1 MSLREFSRI
10 FTLNLQLMKT
20 ERLLGLFLFLWGAF
34 CACVRA
40 EGTHGYFTTTQAGE
54 LAGLIAASASDR
66 VDSLT
71 VSGPLGGA
79 DLAVIVSEEGKL
91 ADLTYVDLTGVELV
105 DDGEAYRVVSPEAIG
120 MYTCYYY
127 YSEDIRSESHAL
139 QQWTRVYTDDL
150 SYLFFDMDLLTEVRL
165 PAGLPAIGTGTFRS
179 CNSLRAVGW
188 SGALQSIGAQAFVG
202 CSNLALRS
210 RTLQVGEIG
219 SRAFSGCTS
228 LADTLWLEGTSM
240 VAAEAFSNCDGLA
253 CVVADK
259 ALERVGYRAFINCF
273 ALDSLLLPEG
283 LAQVGEEAFAGVPW
297 YDRRPVE
304 DGVRYVGGVAYELMP
319 DALSGGTVT
328 LREGTLGVADKFFA
342 GSALTHVSLPSSL
355 LHIGGH
361 AFESCFDL
369 TSVDLPDGLESI
381 GEWCFFNCPRL
392 SEISLPASLAEI
404 GTYAF
409 NGCTGLSCVAYD
421 APRAGGEYLFS
432 GCSGLTEVTLG
443 QPVRVLPAGIFSGC
457 SALQAVK
464 GGENLEEIGTDAFY
478 GTGLSSFVFP
488 STLRLLGSTAFARTG
503 LTEVVLPESLDSI
516 GGHVFSDCKLER
528 LSVNGSPA
536 RMDAGAFY
544 GCEVQRLEWNVPETE
559 VSFSWG
565 IDCKE
570 AVVGSN
576 VRTLPGNFL
585 GNSDVASV
593 TFEAPSSL
601 SLLPAKAF
609 YECRSLVS
617 VTLPASLKS
626 IGDEAFRFCSSL
638 QTVTQEGEA
647 AQVRSIDGGDVAC
660 IGDNAFYYCSS
671 LRTVDLPDEATYVG
685 ESAFYHC
692 GNLQEVKLP
701 AALEEIRASAFQ
713 DCTGLQEMEF
723 PEGMTAIGEK
733 AFYRCTGLKRLGFP
747 TTLASIGTEAF
758 SECTGLEE
766 IDCPIV
772 QPIPINIT
780 EFWNVPSTCVLNVPE
795 GSRLEYADATRW
807 NGFDIKEVFVSVPSV
822 ELSGELRSVVRPEP
836 GGMTLTPVGGQRV
849 AVYTVNGRCMH
860 VGTDGAQL
868 SLPSGV
874 YIVRI
879 GERSWRVL
887 VE

>member
-34 CACVRA
+34 CADVRA

-66 VDSLT
+66 LDSLT

-409 NGCTGLSCVAYD
+409 NGCTGLSRVAYD

-488 STLRLLGSTAFARTG
+488 STLRLLGSSAFARTG

-570 AVVGSN
+570 AVIGSN
-576 VRTLPGNFL
+576 VRTLPGNFF

-617 VTLPASLKS
+617 VTLPA
-626 IGDEAFRFCSSL
+626 
-638 QTVTQEGEA
+638 V
-647 AQVRSIDGGDVAC
+647 
-660 IGDNAFYYCSS
+660 
-671 LRTVDLPDEATYVG
+671 
-685 ESAFYHC
+685 
-692 GNLQEVKLP
+692 
-701 AALEEIRASAFQ
+701 LEEIRASAFQ

-822 ELSGELRSVVRPEP
+822 ELYGELRSVVRPEP
-836 GGMTLTPVGGQRV
+836 GGMTLTPVEGQRV
-849 AVYTVNGRCMH
+849 AVYTVDGRCMH

-868 SLPSGV
+868 SLPSGI

>member
-1 MSLREFSRI
+1 
-10 FTLNLQLMKT
+10 MKT

-34 CACVRA
+34 CADVRA

-66 VDSLT
+66 LDSLT

-79 DLAVIVSEEGKL
+79 ESAAIGTGEGKL

-409 NGCTGLSCVAYD
+409 NGCTGLSRVAYD

-488 STLRLLGSTAFARTG
+488 STLRLLGSSAFARTG

-570 AVVGSN
+570 AVIGSN

-617 VTLPASLKS
+617 VTLPA
-626 IGDEAFRFCSSL
+626 
-638 QTVTQEGEA
+638 V
-647 AQVRSIDGGDVAC
+647 
-660 IGDNAFYYCSS
+660 
-671 LRTVDLPDEATYVG
+671 
-685 ESAFYHC
+685 
-692 GNLQEVKLP
+692 
-701 AALEEIRASAFQ
+701 LEEIRASAFQ

-822 ELSGELRSVVRPEP
+822 ELYGELRSVVRPEP
-836 GGMTLTPVGGQRV
+836 GGMTLTPVEGQRV
-849 AVYTVNGRCMH
+849 AVYTVDGRCMH

-868 SLPSGV
+868 SLPSGI

>member
-1 MSLREFSRI
+1 
-10 FTLNLQLMKT
+10 MKT

-34 CACVRA
+34 CADVRA

-165 PAGLPAIGTGTFRS
+165 PAGLPSIGTGTFRS

-421 APRAGGEYLFS
+421 APRVGGEYLFS

-443 QPVRVLPAGIFSGC
+443 QSVRVLPAGIFSGC

-617 VTLPASLKS
+617 VTLPA
-626 IGDEAFRFCSSL
+626 
-638 QTVTQEGEA
+638 
-647 AQVRSIDGGDVAC
+647 
-660 IGDNAFYYCSS
+660 
-671 LRTVDLPDEATYVG
+671 
-685 ESAFYHC
+685 
-692 GNLQEVKLP
+692 
-701 AALEEIRASAFQ
+701 ALEEIRASAFQ

-733 AFYRCTGLKRLGFP
+733 AFYRCTGLKRLSFP

-849 AVYTVNGRCMH
+849 AVYTVDGRCMH

-868 SLPSGV
+868 SLPSGI

>member
-1 MSLREFSRI
+1 
-10 FTLNLQLMKT
+10 MKT
-20 ERLLGLFLFLWGAF
+20 KRLFGLFLFLWGAF
-34 CACVRA
+34 CADVRA
-40 EGTHGYFTTTQAGE
+40 EGTHEYFTTTQAGE

-165 PAGLPAIGTGTFRS
+165 PAGLPSIGTGTFRS

-421 APRAGGEYLFS
+421 APRVGGEYLFS

-443 QPVRVLPAGIFSGC
+443 QSVRVLPAGIFSGC

-617 VTLPASLKS
+617 VTLPA
-626 IGDEAFRFCSSL
+626 
-638 QTVTQEGEA
+638 
-647 AQVRSIDGGDVAC
+647 
-660 IGDNAFYYCSS
+660 
-671 LRTVDLPDEATYVG
+671 
-685 ESAFYHC
+685 
-692 GNLQEVKLP
+692 
-701 AALEEIRASAFQ
+701 ALEEIRASAFQ

-849 AVYTVNGRCMH
+849 AVYTVDGRCMH

-868 SLPSGV
+868 SLPSGI

>member
-1 MSLREFSRI
+1 
-10 FTLNLQLMKT
+10 MKT

-54 LAGLIAASASDR
+54 LSGLIAASASDR
-66 VDSLT
+66 LDSLT

-91 ADLTYVDLTGVELV
+91 ADLAYVDLTGVELV

-165 PAGLPAIGTGTFRS
+165 PAGLPSIGTGTFRS

-421 APRAGGEYLFS
+421 APRVGGEYLFS

-443 QPVRVLPAGIFSGC
+443 QSVRVLPAGIFSGC

-488 STLRLLGSTAFARTG
+488 STLRLLGSSAFARTG

-528 LSVNGSPA
+528 LSVDGSPA

-570 AVVGSN
+570 AVIGSN

-617 VTLPASLKS
+617 VTLPA
-626 IGDEAFRFCSSL
+626 
-638 QTVTQEGEA
+638 
-647 AQVRSIDGGDVAC
+647 
-660 IGDNAFYYCSS
+660 
-671 LRTVDLPDEATYVG
+671 
-685 ESAFYHC
+685 
-692 GNLQEVKLP
+692 
-701 AALEEIRASAFQ
+701 ALEEIRASAFQ

-733 AFYRCTGLKRLGFP
+733 AFYRCTGLKRLSFP

-836 GGMTLTPVGGQRV
+836 GGMTLTPVEGQRV
-849 AVYTVNGRCMH
+849 AVYTVDGRCMH

>member
-1 MSLREFSRI
+1 MSVRVFSRI

-34 CACVRA
+34 CADVRA
-40 EGTHGYFTTTQAGE
+40 EGTHEYFTTTQAGE

-91 ADLTYVDLTGVELV
+91 TDLAYVDLTGVELV

-421 APRAGGEYLFS
+421 APRVGGEYLFS

-443 QPVRVLPAGIFSGC
+443 QSVRVLPAGIFSGC

-601 SLLPAKAF
+601 AALPDKAF

-617 VTLPASLKS
+617 VT
-626 IGDEAFRFCSSL
+626 
-638 QTVTQEGEA
+638 
-647 AQVRSIDGGDVAC
+647 
-660 IGDNAFYYCSS
+660 
-671 LRTVDLPDEATYVG
+671 
-685 ESAFYHC
+685 
-692 GNLQEVKLP
+692 LP

-836 GGMTLTPVGGQRV
+836 GGMTLTPVEGQRV
-849 AVYTVNGRCMH
+849 AVYTVDGRCMH

>member
-1 MSLREFSRI
+1 
-10 FTLNLQLMKT
+10 MKT
-20 ERLLGLFLFLWGAF
+20 KRLLGLFLFLWGAF

-54 LAGLIAASASDR
+54 LSGLIAASASDR
-66 VDSLT
+66 LDSLT

-91 ADLTYVDLTGVELV
+91 ADLAYVDLTGVELV

-297 YDRRPVE
+297 YDRQPSE
-304 DGVRYVGGVAYELMP
+304 NGVRYVGGVAYELMP

-421 APRAGGEYLFS
+421 APRVGGEYLFS

-443 QPVRVLPAGIFSGC
+443 QSVRVLPAGIFSGC

-528 LSVNGSPA
+528 LSVDGSPA

-617 VTLPASLKS
+617 VT
-626 IGDEAFRFCSSL
+626 
-638 QTVTQEGEA
+638 
-647 AQVRSIDGGDVAC
+647 
-660 IGDNAFYYCSS
+660 
-671 LRTVDLPDEATYVG
+671 
-685 ESAFYHC
+685 
-692 GNLQEVKLP
+692 LP

-849 AVYTVNGRCMH
+849 AVYTVDGRCMH

>member
-1 MSLREFSRI
+1 
-10 FTLNLQLMKT
+10 MKT

-54 LAGLIAASASDR
+54 LSGLIAASASDR
-66 VDSLT
+66 LDSLT

-91 ADLTYVDLTGVELV
+91 ADLAYVDLTGVELV

-165 PAGLPAIGTGTFRS
+165 PAGLPSIGTGTFRS

-443 QPVRVLPAGIFSGC
+443 QSVRVLSAGIFSGC

-488 STLRLLGSTAFARTG
+488 STLRLLGSSAFARTG

-570 AVVGSN
+570 AVIGSN

-617 VTLPASLKS
+617 VTLPA
-626 IGDEAFRFCSSL
+626 
-638 QTVTQEGEA
+638 
-647 AQVRSIDGGDVAC
+647 
-660 IGDNAFYYCSS
+660 
-671 LRTVDLPDEATYVG
+671 
-685 ESAFYHC
+685 
-692 GNLQEVKLP
+692 
-701 AALEEIRASAFQ
+701 ALEEIRASAFQ

-733 AFYRCTGLKRLGFP
+733 AFYRCTGLKRLSFP

-836 GGMTLTPVGGQRV
+836 GGMTLTPVEGQRV
-849 AVYTVNGRCMH
+849 AVYTVDGRCMH

>member
-1 MSLREFSRI
+1 
-10 FTLNLQLMKT
+10 MKT

-34 CACVRA
+34 CADVRA
-40 EGTHGYFTTTQAGE
+40 EGTHEYFTTTQAGE

-165 PAGLPAIGTGTFRS
+165 PAGLPSIGTGTFRS

-421 APRAGGEYLFS
+421 APRVGGEYLFS

-443 QPVRVLPAGIFSGC
+443 QSVRVLPAGIFSGC

-617 VTLPASLKS
+617 VTLPA
-626 IGDEAFRFCSSL
+626 
-638 QTVTQEGEA
+638 
-647 AQVRSIDGGDVAC
+647 
-660 IGDNAFYYCSS
+660 
-671 LRTVDLPDEATYVG
+671 
-685 ESAFYHC
+685 
-692 GNLQEVKLP
+692 
-701 AALEEIRASAFQ
+701 ALEEIRASAFQ

-836 GGMTLTPVGGQRV
+836 GGMTLTPVEGQRV
-849 AVYTVNGRCMH
+849 AVYTVDGRCMH

>member
-1 MSLREFSRI
+1 
-10 FTLNLQLMKT
+10 MKT

-34 CACVRA
+34 CADVRA

-165 PAGLPAIGTGTFRS
+165 PAGLPSIGTGTFRS

-421 APRAGGEYLFS
+421 APRVGGEYLFS

-443 QPVRVLPAGIFSGC
+443 QSVRVLPAGIFSGC

-516 GGHVFSDCKLER
+516 GEQVFSDCKLER

-617 VTLPASLKS
+617 VT
-626 IGDEAFRFCSSL
+626 
-638 QTVTQEGEA
+638 
-647 AQVRSIDGGDVAC
+647 
-660 IGDNAFYYCSS
+660 
-671 LRTVDLPDEATYVG
+671 
-685 ESAFYHC
+685 
-692 GNLQEVKLP
+692 LP

-849 AVYTVNGRCMH
+849 AVYTVDGRCMH

>member
-1 MSLREFSRI
+1 
-10 FTLNLQLMKT
+10 MKT

-34 CACVRA
+34 CADVRA

-66 VDSLT
+66 LDSPT

-409 NGCTGLSCVAYD
+409 NGCTGLSRVAYD

-488 STLRLLGSTAFARTG
+488 STLRLLGSSAFARTG

-570 AVVGSN
+570 AVIGSN

-617 VTLPASLKS
+617 VTLPA
-626 IGDEAFRFCSSL
+626 
-638 QTVTQEGEA
+638 V
-647 AQVRSIDGGDVAC
+647 
-660 IGDNAFYYCSS
+660 
-671 LRTVDLPDEATYVG
+671 
-685 ESAFYHC
+685 
-692 GNLQEVKLP
+692 
-701 AALEEIRASAFQ
+701 LEEIRASAFQ

-822 ELSGELRSVVRPEP
+822 ELYGELRSVVRPEP
-836 GGMTLTPVGGQRV
+836 GGMTLTPVEGQRV
-849 AVYTVNGRCMH
+849 AVYTVDGRCMH

-868 SLPSGV
+868 SLPSGI

>member
-1 MSLREFSRI
+1 
-10 FTLNLQLMKT
+10 MKT

-34 CACVRA
+34 CADVRA
-40 EGTHGYFTTTQAGE
+40 EGTHEYFTTTQAGE

-91 ADLTYVDLTGVELV
+91 TDLAYVDLTDVELV
-105 DDGEAYRVVSPEAIG
+105 DDGEPYRVVAPEAIG

-127 YSEDIRSESHAL
+127 YSGDIRSESHAL

-165 PAGLPAIGTGTFRS
+165 PAGLPAIGTSTFRS

-421 APRAGGEYLFS
+421 APRVGGEYLFS

-443 QPVRVLPAGIFSGC
+443 QSVRVLPAGIFSGC

-516 GGHVFSDCKLER
+516 GEQVFRDCKLER
-528 LSVNGSPA
+528 LSVDGSPA

-601 SLLPAKAF
+601 AALPDKAF

-617 VTLPASLKS
+617 VT
-626 IGDEAFRFCSSL
+626 
-638 QTVTQEGEA
+638 
-647 AQVRSIDGGDVAC
+647 
-660 IGDNAFYYCSS
+660 
-671 LRTVDLPDEATYVG
+671 
-685 ESAFYHC
+685 
-692 GNLQEVKLP
+692 LP

-849 AVYTVNGRCMH
+849 AVYTVDGRCMH

>member
-1 MSLREFSRI
+1 
-10 FTLNLQLMKT
+10 MKT

-34 CACVRA
+34 CADVRA
-40 EGTHGYFTTTQAGE
+40 EGTHEYFATTQAGE

-165 PAGLPAIGTGTFRS
+165 PAGLPSIGTGTFRS

-421 APRAGGEYLFS
+421 APRVGGEYLFS

-443 QPVRVLPAGIFSGC
+443 QSVRVLPAGIFSGC

-478 GTGLSSFVFP
+478 GTGLSSFAFP
-488 STLRLLGSTAFARTG
+488 STLRLLGSSAFARTG

-617 VTLPASLKS
+617 VTLPA
-626 IGDEAFRFCSSL
+626 
-638 QTVTQEGEA
+638 
-647 AQVRSIDGGDVAC
+647 
-660 IGDNAFYYCSS
+660 
-671 LRTVDLPDEATYVG
+671 
-685 ESAFYHC
+685 
-692 GNLQEVKLP
+692 
-701 AALEEIRASAFQ
+701 ALEEIRASAFQ

-795 GSRLEYADATRW
+795 GSRLEYTDATRW

-822 ELSGELRSVVRPEP
+822 ELYGELRSVVRPEP
-836 GGMTLTPVGGQRV
+836 GGMTLTPVEGQRV
-849 AVYTVNGRCMH
+849 AVYTVDGRCMH

>member
-1 MSLREFSRI
+1 
-10 FTLNLQLMKT
+10 MKT
-20 ERLLGLFLFLWGAF
+20 KRLLGLFLFLWGAF

-66 VDSLT
+66 LDSLT

-91 ADLTYVDLTGVELV
+91 TDLAYVDLTDVELV
-105 DDGEAYRVVSPEAIG
+105 DDGEPYRVVAPEAIG

-127 YSEDIRSESHAL
+127 YSGDIRSESHAL

-328 LREGTLGVADKFFA
+328 FREGTLGVADKFFA

-421 APRAGGEYLFS
+421 APRAGEEYLFS

-443 QPVRVLPAGIFSGC
+443 QSVRVLPAGIFRGC
-457 SALQAVK
+457 AALQTVK
-464 GGENLEEIGTDAFY
+464 GGEKLEEIGADAFY
-478 GTGLSSFVFP
+478 ETGLSSFAFP

-570 AVVGSN
+570 AVIGSN

-617 VTLPASLKS
+617 VT
-626 IGDEAFRFCSSL
+626 
-638 QTVTQEGEA
+638 
-647 AQVRSIDGGDVAC
+647 
-660 IGDNAFYYCSS
+660 
-671 LRTVDLPDEATYVG
+671 
-685 ESAFYHC
+685 
-692 GNLQEVKLP
+692 LP

-836 GGMTLTPVGGQRV
+836 GGMTLTPVEGQRV
-849 AVYTVNGRCMH
+849 AVYTVDGRCMH

-868 SLPSGV
+868 SLPLGV

>member
-34 CACVRA
+34 CADVRA

-105 DDGEAYRVVSPEAIG
+105 DDGEAYRVVAPEAIG

-127 YSEDIRSESHAL
+127 YSGDIRSESHAL

-165 PAGLPAIGTGTFRS
+165 PARLPAIGTGTFRS

-443 QPVRVLPAGIFSGC
+443 QSVRVLPAGIFSGC

-570 AVVGSN
+570 AVIGSN

-617 VTLPASLKS
+617 VT
-626 IGDEAFRFCSSL
+626 
-638 QTVTQEGEA
+638 
-647 AQVRSIDGGDVAC
+647 
-660 IGDNAFYYCSS
+660 
-671 LRTVDLPDEATYVG
+671 
-685 ESAFYHC
+685 
-692 GNLQEVKLP
+692 LP

-849 AVYTVNGRCMH
+849 AVYTVDGRCMH

>member
-1 MSLREFSRI
+1 
-10 FTLNLQLMKT
+10 MKT

-34 CACVRA
+34 CADVRA

-66 VDSLT
+66 LDSLT

-91 ADLTYVDLTGVELV
+91 ADLTYVDLTDVELV
-105 DDGEAYRVVSPEAIG
+105 DDGEPYRVVAPEAIG

-443 QPVRVLPAGIFSGC
+443 QSVRVLPAGIFSGC

-617 VTLPASLKS
+617 VTLPA
-626 IGDEAFRFCSSL
+626 
-638 QTVTQEGEA
+638 
-647 AQVRSIDGGDVAC
+647 
-660 IGDNAFYYCSS
+660 
-671 LRTVDLPDEATYVG
+671 
-685 ESAFYHC
+685 
-692 GNLQEVKLP
+692 
-701 AALEEIRASAFQ
+701 ALEEIRASAFQ

-795 GSRLEYADATRW
+795 GCWLEYANATRW

-836 GGMTLTPVGGQRV
+836 GGMTLTPVEGQRV
-849 AVYTVNGRCMH
+849 AVYTVDGRCMH

>member
-1 MSLREFSRI
+1 
-10 FTLNLQLMKT
+10 MKT
-20 ERLLGLFLFLWGAF
+20 KRLLGLFLFLWGAF

-66 VDSLT
+66 LDSLT

-91 ADLTYVDLTGVELV
+91 TDLAYVDLTGVELV
-105 DDGEAYRVVSPEAIG
+105 DDGEPYRVVAPEAIG

-127 YSEDIRSESHAL
+127 YSKDIRSESHAL

-228 LADTLWLEGTSM
+228 LADTLWLEGTSV
-240 VAAEAFSNCDGLA
+240 VAAEAFSNCGGLA

-259 ALERVGYRAFINCF
+259 TLERVGYRAFINCF

-421 APRAGGEYLFS
+421 APRAGGEYLFN

-443 QPVRVLPAGIFSGC
+443 PSVRVLPAGIFRGC
-457 SALQAVK
+457 AALQAVT
-464 GGENLEEIGTDAFY
+464 GGENLEEIGADAFY
-478 GTGLSSFVFP
+478 GTGLSSFAFP

-528 LSVNGSPA
+528 LSVGGSSV
-536 RMDAGAFY
+536 RMDAGAFA
-544 GCEVQRLEWNVPETE
+544 GCEVQRLEWNVAETD
-559 VSFSWG
+559 VFFGWG

-570 AVVGSN
+570 AVIGSR
-576 VRTLPGNFL
+576 VHTLPGYFL
-585 GNSDVASV
+585 GYSDVASV
-593 TFEAPSSL
+593 TFEVPSSL
-601 SLLPAKAF
+601 SLLPAMAF

-617 VTLPASLKS
+617 VT
-626 IGDEAFRFCSSL
+626 
-638 QTVTQEGEA
+638 
-647 AQVRSIDGGDVAC
+647 
-660 IGDNAFYYCSS
+660 
-671 LRTVDLPDEATYVG
+671 
-685 ESAFYHC
+685 
-692 GNLQEVKLP
+692 LP

-795 GSRLEYADATRW
+795 GSRLEYANATRW

-822 ELSGELRSVVRPEP
+822 ELSGELRSVVRLEP
-836 GGMTLTPVGGQRV
+836 GGMTLTPVEGQRV
-849 AVYTVNGRCMH
+849 AVYTVDGRCMH

-868 SLPSGV
+868 SLPSGI

>member
-1 MSLREFSRI
+1 MSVRVFSRI

-34 CACVRA
+34 CADVRA
-40 EGTHGYFTTTQAGE
+40 EGTHEYFTTTQAGE

-91 ADLTYVDLTGVELV
+91 TDLAYVDLTDVELV
-105 DDGEAYRVVSPEAIG
+105 DDGEPYRVVAPEAIG

-127 YSEDIRSESHAL
+127 YSGDIRSESHAL

-165 PAGLPAIGTGTFRS
+165 PAGLPAIGTSTFRS

-421 APRAGGEYLFS
+421 APRVGGEYLFS

-443 QPVRVLPAGIFSGC
+443 QSVRVLPAGIFSGC

-516 GGHVFSDCKLER
+516 GEQVFRDCKLER
-528 LSVNGSPA
+528 LSVDGSPA

-601 SLLPAKAF
+601 AALPDKAF

-617 VTLPASLKS
+617 VT
-626 IGDEAFRFCSSL
+626 
-638 QTVTQEGEA
+638 
-647 AQVRSIDGGDVAC
+647 
-660 IGDNAFYYCSS
+660 
-671 LRTVDLPDEATYVG
+671 
-685 ESAFYHC
+685 
-692 GNLQEVKLP
+692 LP

-849 AVYTVNGRCMH
+849 AVYTVDGRCMH

>member
-1 MSLREFSRI
+1 
-10 FTLNLQLMKT
+10 MKT
-20 ERLLGLFLFLWGAF
+20 KRLLGLFLFLWGAF
-34 CACVRA
+34 CADVRA

-66 VDSLT
+66 LDSLT

-91 ADLTYVDLTGVELV
+91 ADLAYVDLTGVELV
-105 DDGEAYRVVSPEAIG
+105 DDGEPYRVVAPEAIG

-127 YSEDIRSESHAL
+127 YSGDIRSESHAL

-165 PAGLPAIGTGTFRS
+165 PAGLPSIGTGTFRS

-421 APRAGGEYLFS
+421 APRVGGEYLFS

-443 QPVRVLPAGIFSGC
+443 QSVRVLPAGIFSGC

-617 VTLPASLKS
+617 VTLPA
-626 IGDEAFRFCSSL
+626 
-638 QTVTQEGEA
+638 
-647 AQVRSIDGGDVAC
+647 
-660 IGDNAFYYCSS
+660 
-671 LRTVDLPDEATYVG
+671 
-685 ESAFYHC
+685 
-692 GNLQEVKLP
+692 
-701 AALEEIRASAFQ
+701 ALEEIRASAFQ

-849 AVYTVNGRCMH
+849 AVYTVDGRCMH

-868 SLPSGV
+868 SLPSGI

>member
-1 MSLREFSRI
+1 
-10 FTLNLQLMKT
+10 MKT
-20 ERLLGLFLFLWGAF
+20 KRLLGLFLFLWGAF

-40 EGTHGYFTTTQAGE
+40 EGAHGYFTTTQAGE
-54 LAGLIAASASDR
+54 LSGLIAASASDR
-66 VDSLT
+66 LDSLT

-91 ADLTYVDLTGVELV
+91 ADLAYVDLTGVELV

-127 YSEDIRSESHAL
+127 YSKDIRSESHAL

-165 PAGLPAIGTGTFRS
+165 PAGLPSIGTGTFRS

-421 APRAGGEYLFS
+421 APRVGGEYLFS

-443 QPVRVLPAGIFSGC
+443 QSVRVLPAGIFSGC

-617 VTLPASLKS
+617 VTLPA
-626 IGDEAFRFCSSL
+626 
-638 QTVTQEGEA
+638 
-647 AQVRSIDGGDVAC
+647 
-660 IGDNAFYYCSS
+660 
-671 LRTVDLPDEATYVG
+671 
-685 ESAFYHC
+685 
-692 GNLQEVKLP
+692 
-701 AALEEIRASAFQ
+701 ALEEIRASAFQ

-733 AFYRCTGLKRLGFP
+733 AFYRCTGLKRLSFP

-822 ELSGELRSVVRPEP
+822 ELYGELRSVVRPEP

-849 AVYTVNGRCMH
+849 AVYTVDGRCMH

>member
-1 MSLREFSRI
+1 
-10 FTLNLQLMKT
+10 MKT

-66 VDSLT
+66 LDSLT

-91 ADLTYVDLTGVELV
+91 TDLAYVDLTGVELV

-381 GEWCFFNCPRL
+381 GEWCFFNCPRF

-443 QPVRVLPAGIFSGC
+443 QSVRVLPAGIFSGC

-516 GGHVFSDCKLER
+516 GEQVFRDCKLER
-528 LSVNGSPA
+528 LSVDGSPA

-617 VTLPASLKS
+617 VT
-626 IGDEAFRFCSSL
+626 
-638 QTVTQEGEA
+638 
-647 AQVRSIDGGDVAC
+647 
-660 IGDNAFYYCSS
+660 
-671 LRTVDLPDEATYVG
+671 
-685 ESAFYHC
+685 
-692 GNLQEVKLP
+692 LP

-849 AVYTVNGRCMH
+849 AVYTVDGRCMH

>member
-34 CACVRA
+34 CADVRA

-66 VDSLT
+66 LDSLT

-91 ADLTYVDLTGVELV
+91 TDLAYVDLTDVELV
-105 DDGEAYRVVSPEAIG
+105 DDGEPYRVVSPEAIG

-165 PAGLPAIGTGTFRS
+165 PAGLPSIGTGTFRS

-381 GEWCFFNCPRL
+381 GEWCFFNCTRL

-443 QPVRVLPAGIFSGC
+443 QSVRVLPAGIFSGC

-528 LSVNGSPA
+528 LSVDGSPA

-601 SLLPAKAF
+601 AALPDKAF

-617 VTLPASLKS
+617 VT
-626 IGDEAFRFCSSL
+626 
-638 QTVTQEGEA
+638 
-647 AQVRSIDGGDVAC
+647 
-660 IGDNAFYYCSS
+660 
-671 LRTVDLPDEATYVG
+671 
-685 ESAFYHC
+685 
-692 GNLQEVKLP
+692 LP

-795 GSRLEYADATRW
+795 GCWLEYANATRW

-849 AVYTVNGRCMH
+849 AVYTVDGRCMH

>member
-34 CACVRA
+34 CADVRA

-66 VDSLT
+66 LDSLT

-91 ADLTYVDLTGVELV
+91 TDLAYVDLTDVELV
-105 DDGEAYRVVSPEAIG
+105 DDGEPYRVVSPEAIG

-165 PAGLPAIGTGTFRS
+165 PAGLPSIGTGTFRS

-443 QPVRVLPAGIFSGC
+443 QSVRVLPAGIFSGC

-528 LSVNGSPA
+528 LSVDGSPA

-601 SLLPAKAF
+601 AALPDKAF

-617 VTLPASLKS
+617 VT
-626 IGDEAFRFCSSL
+626 
-638 QTVTQEGEA
+638 
-647 AQVRSIDGGDVAC
+647 
-660 IGDNAFYYCSS
+660 
-671 LRTVDLPDEATYVG
+671 
-685 ESAFYHC
+685 
-692 GNLQEVKLP
+692 LP

-795 GSRLEYADATRW
+795 GCWLEYANATRW

-849 AVYTVNGRCMH
+849 AVYTVDGRCMH

>member
-66 VDSLT
+66 LDSLT

-91 ADLTYVDLTGVELV
+91 TDLAYVDLTGVELV

-381 GEWCFFNCPRL
+381 GEWCFFNCPRF

-443 QPVRVLPAGIFSGC
+443 QSVRVLPAGIFSGC

-516 GGHVFSDCKLER
+516 GEQVFRDCKLER
-528 LSVNGSPA
+528 LSVDGSPA

-617 VTLPASLKS
+617 VT
-626 IGDEAFRFCSSL
+626 
-638 QTVTQEGEA
+638 
-647 AQVRSIDGGDVAC
+647 
-660 IGDNAFYYCSS
+660 
-671 LRTVDLPDEATYVG
+671 
-685 ESAFYHC
+685 
-692 GNLQEVKLP
+692 LP

-849 AVYTVNGRCMH
+849 AVYTVDGRCMH

>member
-1 MSLREFSRI
+1 
-10 FTLNLQLMKT
+10 MKT

-34 CACVRA
+34 CADVRA

-66 VDSLT
+66 LDSLT

-91 ADLTYVDLTGVELV
+91 TDLAYVDLTDVELV
-105 DDGEAYRVVSPEAIG
+105 DDGEPYRVVSPEAIG

-165 PAGLPAIGTGTFRS
+165 PAGLPSIGTGTFRS

-443 QPVRVLPAGIFSGC
+443 QSVRVLPAGIFSGC

-528 LSVNGSPA
+528 LSVDGSPA

-601 SLLPAKAF
+601 AALPDKAF

-617 VTLPASLKS
+617 VT
-626 IGDEAFRFCSSL
+626 
-638 QTVTQEGEA
+638 
-647 AQVRSIDGGDVAC
+647 
-660 IGDNAFYYCSS
+660 
-671 LRTVDLPDEATYVG
+671 
-685 ESAFYHC
+685 
-692 GNLQEVKLP
+692 LP

-795 GSRLEYADATRW
+795 GCWLEYANATRW

-849 AVYTVNGRCMH
+849 AVYTVDGRCMH